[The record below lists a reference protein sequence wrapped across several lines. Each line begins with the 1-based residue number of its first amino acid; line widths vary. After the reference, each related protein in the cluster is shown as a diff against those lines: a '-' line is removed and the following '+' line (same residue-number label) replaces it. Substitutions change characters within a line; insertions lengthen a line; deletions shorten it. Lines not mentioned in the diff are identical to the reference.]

1 MIHAGAPEYYAE
13 VSRRLAGCDVVLFEG
28 VRSPQVWLLTR
39 AYTLAARRKR
49 LGLVLQRDGLEHA
62 LASSR
67 RVRADVSAEQF
78 AAAWVRI
85 PLAQRAFLLVF
96 APLYGL
102 WIFLTATRES
112 IGRRLSTEEVESNRD
127 VDFRESLPEFQEA
140 VVTIRDAKLIEEL
153 SSAVEK
159 SGVGTRIA
167 VIYGAGHMRVVSRLL
182 TGKYK
187 YRVVE
192 SEWITVFGYG

>member
-1 MIHAGAPEYYAE
+1 VGQ
-13 VSRRLAGCDVVLFEG
+13 D
-28 VRSPQVWLLTR
+28 
-39 AYTLAARRKR
+39 
-49 LGLVLQRDGLEHA
+49 
-62 LASSR
+62 SSR
-67 RVRADVSAEQF
+67 STSV
-78 AAAWVRI
+78 
-85 PLAQRAFLLVF
+85 LLVF